1 MSHPVNDEILERLY
15 EEAFEELCQDM
26 DKAWLAPEPGSRD
39 RMRKRAAEI
48 AQERFE
54 ELSQ

>member
-15 EEAFEELCQDM
+15 EEAFEEICMNM
-26 DKAWLAPEPGSRD
+26 DKAGLAPEPGSRD
-39 RMRKRAAEI
+39 RIRKRAAEL

>member
-15 EEAFEELCQDM
+15 EEAFEEICQSM
-26 DKAWLAPEPGSRD
+26 DRTWLAPESGSRD
-39 RMRKRAAEI
+39 RIRKRAAEL

>member
-15 EEAFEELCQDM
+15 EEAFEETCLNM
-26 DKAWLAPEPGSRD
+26 DKAWLPPEPGMRD
-39 RMRKRAAEI
+39 RIRKRAAEL

>member
-15 EEAFEELCQDM
+15 EEAFEELCQNM

-54 ELSQ
+54 DLSQ

>member
-15 EEAFEELCQDM
+15 EEAFEEICQSM
-26 DKAWLAPEPGSRD
+26 DRAWFAPEPGSRD
-39 RMRKRAAEI
+39 RIRKRAAEL

>member
-15 EEAFEELCQDM
+15 EEAFEEICQSM
-26 DKAWLAPEPGSRD
+26 DRAWLAPEPGSRD
-39 RMRKRAAEI
+39 RIRTRAAEL